1 MTFPNPRLD
10 FRPPRQSP
18 GRIRAAE
25 RLGWEPWPGA
35 VAGPHF
41 PTAAHRASPAPSCSR
56 RVRPVRAWPGGSSE
70 GLQAPPERQGFREH
84 LSPRAGLRAT
94 LACSSSSSPA
104 PSLTRV
110 PACATG
116 GGALCADP
124 FWEGGLGSLWLWPS
138 QEHPL
143 VGQEQTHPTEVPSG
157 LLATARDMFLKHLG
171 LFKHRKTHL

>member
-10 FRPPRQSP
+10 FRPPASHQAGYGQTSGSAGSR
-18 GRIRAAE
+18 GRPSLPNR
-25 RLGWEPWPGA
+25 R
-35 VAGPHF
+35 
-41 PTAAHRASPAPSCSR
+41 RASPAPSCSR
-56 RVRPVRAWPGGSSE
+56 RIRPVRAQPGGSSE

-84 LSPRAGLRAT
+84 LSPRAGRAGRRAT
-94 LACSSSSSPA
+94 LACSSSSSPT

-110 PACATG
+110 PACGTG

>member
-10 FRPPRQSP
+10 FRPPASHQAGYGQTS
-18 GRIRAAE
+18 GS
-25 RLGWEPWPGA
+25 

-41 PTAAHRASPAPSCSR
+41 PTAAVPRRRLRAGSR
-56 RVRPVRAWPGGSSE
+56 RVRPVRAQPGGSSE

-84 LSPRAGLRAT
+84 LSPRAGRAGRRAT

-110 PACATG
+110 PACGTG

-124 FWEGGLGSLWLWPS
+124 FWEGGLVSLWLWPS